1 MRSWVLGLAA
11 AIVFASVAEAKQA
24 PLDAKAVNEAQFGE
38 TQARDVKGRP
48 GKRKPD
54 KGKTEGGKTKNGL
67 SPVTIKVQ
75 VLLDRARF
83 SPGVIDGRGGENLDK
98 AIAAF

>member
-1 MRSWVLGLAA
+1 MRSWVVGLAA
-11 AIVFASVAEAKQA
+11 ALVFACAAEAKQA
-24 PLDAKAVNEAQFGE
+24 PLDAKAVNEAQFSDS
-38 TQARDVKGRP
+38 QAQGKGKP
-48 GKRKPD
+48 GKRNPD
-54 KGKTEGGKTKNGL
+54 KGL

-98 AIAAF
+98 AIAAFAQTKGLGE